1 MLGTDRQ
8 EMRQEPQRLHHL
20 HVYSLMPYV
29 CLNKEPQQI
38 LLGSC
43 VNASVSQAAC
53 AVSQR

>member
-1 MLGTDRQ
+1 MLGIDRQ
-8 EMRQEPQRLHHL
+8 EMRQEPQKLHHL

-29 CLNKEPQQI
+29 CLNKELQQI

-53 AVSQR
+53 AVSHR